1 MPAMLKVT
9 RTVGDRDVENDV
21 LACWDGH
28 HAVRLLERDDRRHAR
43 LLARLGRSLADTV
56 DPVTAMEVAG
66 DPAVKLAVPAP
77 DGLRRMSGYA
87 EEIAA
92 ALVGASADRYGPLI
106 ESDVQAAAATFQD
119 SGADQ
124 PDTVLHGDL
133 QGSNV
138 LRSSQGEWLV
148 IDPLGMVG
156 EPALEALTMLRD
168 RWAELP
174 SLPFSRSELSRR
186 LDAFADAAQT
196 SRSRV
201 IAWTQARSVRAVVA
215 GVDDDQ
221 GLHAWIVE
229 QLRPLA
235 G

>member
-1 MPAMLKVT
+1 MLLPELTDALAAMRGRLRDPDDLWCREVEPVVAVLLEAWKLRTTGESALAASEGSASRSCCAGAMPAMLKVT

-43 LLARLGRSLADTV
+43 LLPRLGRSLADTV

-66 DPAVKLAVPAP
+66 DLAVKLAVPAP

-148 IDPLGMVG
+148 IDPLSMVG
-156 EPALEALTMLRD
+156 EPALEALTI
-168 RWAELP
+168 
-174 SLPFSRSELSRR
+174 
-186 LDAFADAAQT
+186 AA
-196 SRSRV
+196 
-201 IAWTQARSVRAVVA
+201 
-215 GVDDDQ
+215 G
-221 GLHAWIVE
+221 
-229 QLRPLA
+229 PL